1 VELDR
6 ERCYEALRTRDRRFD
21 GRFFVAVSTT
31 GIYCRPICPAR
42 LPLLRNILFYRCAA
56 AAEGAGFRA
65 CRRCRP
71 ETAPGTPA
79 WLGTSAIVSR
89 GLRLI
94 EAGALDDGD
103 VGGLASRLGVGARQL
118 RRLFA
123 RHLGASPAEIARAR
137 RVHFA
142 RLLIDQSDRPMTE
155 LAFAA
160 GFASVRQFNHAFR
173 QSFGRSPRDVRR
185 TPAEHRAAGRCWA
198 ARGASAGESLALRL
212 AYRPPFDWEGLAG
225 FLAGRAIAGVESVAD
240 GCYRRTVELAGAP
253 GWIEVRPLAGEAALE
268 LRVALAPGAELLRT
282 VERVRR
288 IFDLDADPL
297 AIGEALESSARL
309 RPHLLARP
317 GLRVPGAWDAFEL
330 GVRAILGQQVSV
342 RGASTLAGRLVR
354 EFGKPVEGAPAG
366 LSHLF
371 PSPAHLAESDVA
383 SIGLPRA
390 RAEAIR
396 GFARAI
402 ACGELILDGARGLDD
417 AVARLAELPGIGS
430 WTAQYVAMRALGEP
444 DAFPAGDLALRKALS
459 RGDAPI
465 SAALAERLADEFR
478 PWRSY
483 AAMAL
488 WRSLAAR
495 SAA

>member
-1 VELDR
+1 VFVELDR
-6 ERCYEALRTRDRRFD
+6 DRCYEALRTRDRRFD
-21 GRFFVAVSTT
+21 GRFFTAVVTT

-42 LPLLRNILFYRCAA
+42 LPLLKNVRFYACAA
-56 AAEGAGFRA
+56 AAEAAGFRA

-79 WLGTSAIVSR
+79 WLGTSAVVSR

-94 EAGALDDGD
+94 ETGALDDGD
-103 VGGLASRLGVGARQL
+103 VGRLASRLGVGARQL

-142 RLLIDQSDRPMTE
+142 RLLIDQTERPMTE

-185 TPAEHRAAGRCWA
+185 ARAARAGA
-198 ARGASAGESLALRL
+198 ADAAGDTIALRL
-212 AYRPPFDWEGLAG
+212 PYRPPFDWDGLTG
-225 FLAGRAIAGVESVAD
+225 FLAGRAIAGVESVVD
-240 GCYRRTVELAGAP
+240 GCYRRTIELAGAP
-253 GWIEVRPLAGEAALE
+253 SFLEVRKLEHDFALE
-268 LRVALAPGAELLRT
+268 LRVAVAPGADLLRA

-297 AIGEALESSARL
+297 AIGEALEANPML
-309 RPHLLARP
+309 RAHLGERP
-317 GLRVPGAWDAFEL
+317 GLRVPGAWCAFEL

-354 EFGKPVEGAPAG
+354 EFGKPVAGAPGG

-371 PSPAHLAESDVA
+371 PSPAQLADCDVA

-390 RAEAIR
+390 RAAAIR
-396 GFARAI
+396 GFAGAI
-402 ACGELILDGARGLDD
+402 ANGELVLDGARGLDD
-417 AVARLAELPGIGS
+417 AVARLAELPGIGA
-430 WTAQYVAMRALGEP
+430 WTAQYIAMRALGEP
-444 DAFPAGDLALRKALS
+444 DAFPAGDLALRKALAS
-459 RGDAPI
+459 GDAPI
-465 SAALAERLADEFR
+465 SAVQAERAAEEFR

-488 WRSLAAR
+488 WRSLALLG
-495 SAA
+495 AA

>member
-21 GRFFVAVSTT
+21 GRFFTAVVTT
-31 GIYCRPICPAR
+31 GVYCRPICPAR
-42 LPLLRNILFYRCAA
+42 LPLLRNVRFYPCAA
-56 AAEGAGFRA
+56 AAEAAGFRA

-79 WLGTSAIVSR
+79 WLGTSAVVSR

-94 EAGALDDGD
+94 ESGALDDGD
-103 VGGLASRLGVGARQL
+103 VGRLALRLGVGARQL

-142 RLLIDQSDRPMTE
+142 RLLVDQTERPMAE

-173 QSFGRSPRDVRR
+173 QSFGRSPREVRR
-185 TPAEHRAAGRCWA
+185 RSVGAKRAP
-198 ARGASAGESLALRL
+198 GETLALRL
-212 AYRPPFDWEGLAG
+212 PYRPPFDWNGVAAY
-225 FLAGRAIAGVESVAD
+225 LAGRAIAGVEWVGD
-240 GCYRRTVELAGAP
+240 GCYRRTVELGGAP
-253 GWIEVRPLAGEAALE
+253 GFLEVRPLARDFALE
-268 LRVALAPGAELLRT
+268 LRVGPAAGAELLRA

-297 AIGEALESSARL
+297 AIADALGAHAAL
-309 RPHLLARP
+309 QPHLRARG

-342 RGASTLAGRLVR
+342 RGASTLAARLVR
-354 EFGKPVEGAPAG
+354 AFGKPLEGAPEG
-366 LSHLF
+366 LTHLF
-371 PSPAHLAESDVA
+371 PTPAQLAVADVA

-390 RAEAIR
+390 RGAAIR
-396 GFARAI
+396 GFARAL
-402 ACGELILDGARGLDD
+402 ADGELVLDGARGLDET
-417 AVARLAELPGIGS
+417 VERLAALPGIGG
-430 WTAQYVAMRALGEP
+430 WTAQYIALRALGEP
-444 DAFPAGDLALRKALS
+444 DAFPAGDLGLRKALAA
-459 RGDAPI
+459 GGGAPLS
-465 SAALAERLADEFR
+465 SAQAERAAQAFR

-483 AAMAL
+483 AAIAL
-488 WRSLAAR
+488 WRSLAA
-495 SAA
+495 

>member
-21 GRFFVAVSTT
+21 GRFFVGVATT

-42 LPLLRNILFYRCAA
+42 LPLFRNVHFYPCAA
-56 AAEGAGFRA
+56 AAESAGFRA

-103 VGGLASRLGVGARQL
+103 VARLASRLGVGARQL

-142 RLLIDQSDRPMTE
+142 RLLVDQSDRPMTE

-173 QSFGRSPRDVRR
+173 ASFDRTPRDVRR
-185 TPAEHRAAGRCWA
+185 ARALRATNA
-198 ARGASAGESLALRL
+198 ARTTSGAESLALRL
-212 AYRPPFDWEGLAG
+212 SYRPPFDWDGLLG
-225 FLAGRAIAGVESVAD
+225 FLEGRAIAGVESVSD

-253 GWIEVRPLAGEAALE
+253 GWIEVRTLEGEAALE
-268 LRVALAPGAELLRT
+268 LRVALSPGADLLRV
-282 VERVRR
+282 VERARR

-297 AIGEALESSARL
+297 AIGEALEANDLL
-309 RPHLLARP
+309 RPHVRARP

-396 GFARAI
+396 GFARAV

-417 AVARLAELPGIGS
+417 TVTRLAALPGIGS

-459 RGDAPI
+459 SGAAPI
-465 SAALAERLADEFR
+465 SAACAERIADGFR

-483 AAMAL
+483 AALAL
-488 WRSLAAR
+488 WHSLA
-495 SAA
+495 SKAAT

>member
-1 VELDR
+1 MELDR

-42 LPLLRNILFYRCAA
+42 LPLLRNIRFYACAA
-56 AAEGAGFRA
+56 AAESAGFRA

-103 VGGLASRLGVGARQL
+103 VGALASRLGVGARQL

-142 RLLIDQSDRPMTE
+142 RLLIDQSERPITE

-173 QSFGRSPRDVRR
+173 ASFGRSPRDVRR
-185 TPAEHRAAGRCWA
+185 SNAGHRPAGRCRA
-198 ARGASAGESLALRL
+198 ARGASGGESLALRL
-212 AYRPPFDWEGLAG
+212 PYRPPFDWDGLAG
-225 FLAGRAIAGVESVAD
+225 FLEGRAIAGVESVAD

-297 AIGEALESSARL
+297 AIGEALESSERL
-309 RPHLLARP
+309 RPHVRARP
-317 GLRVPGAWDAFEL
+317 GLRVPGAWCAFEL

-342 RGASTLAGRLVR
+342 RGASTLAARLVR
-354 EFGKPVEGAPAG
+354 EFGKPVAGAPAR

-371 PSPAHLAESDVA
+371 PSPAQLAESDVA

-390 RAEAIR
+390 RAAAIR
-396 GFARAI
+396 GFERAVAR
-402 ACGELILDGARGLDD
+402 GELSLDGARGLDD
-417 AVARLAELPGIGS
+417 TVARLAELPGIGS

-444 DAFPAGDLALRKALS
+444 DAFPAGDLALRKALG

-465 SAALAERLADEFR
+465 SEAQAERLADEFR

-483 AAMAL
+483 AALAL
-488 WRSLAAR
+488 WQSLA
-495 SAA
+495 SKAAT